1 MLLVLNNTSTLKD
14 LFGKKPV
21 ETITTEATT
30 TAAIEPSKEET
41 EVTTTVTETTTE
53 ATTAATTTEATT
65 SETTEATTTTT
76 TEETTT
82 EATTTTEEETTTTE
96 EETTTTEPAKTR
108 QTTSNTVEGSSIN
121 DFSTK
126 ITNFAPTEDGFKFD
140 IELKNKSNCTA
151 NLPKSL
157 YGLDI
162 NLFCDQSITEVTSDG
177 MTFSGDGTS
186 FRGTP
191 NEIAVAGGETYIF
204 TVYVTTSSYVTQYG
218 YNYAYFDW
226 VK

>member
-1 MLLVLNNTSTLKD
+1 MNNTSDLKN

>member
-1 MLLVLNNTSTLKD
+1 MNNTSDLKN

-53 ATTAATTTEATT
+53 ATTAATTTEVTT
-65 SETTEATTTTT
+65 SETTEATTTTTTT

-162 NLFCDQSITEVTSDG
+162 KLFCDQSITEVTSDG